1 MVIFLCFLMIKFGI
15 RLAGP
20 CFLFYD
26 PWDSWILQQS
36 QYVYEHQSAAH
47 RAVLTLLCLITT
59 GHLGRIFSSFFLWI
73 LVFFCDYFWSIFIWL
88 VLVFSSV
95 ILGILGFSSSH
106 SMSLNIRARLTGPF

>member
-1 MVIFLCFLMIKFGI
+1 MVIFLCFLMIWFVI

-20 CFLFYD
+20 SFLFCD

-36 QYVYEHQSAAH
+36 QYVYEHQSRAQ
-47 RAVLTLLCLITT
+47 RAVLTLLFLITT

-73 LVFFCDYFWSIFIWL
+73 LIFFCDYLWFIFILL
-88 VLVFSSV
+88 VPIFSSV

-106 SMSLNIRARLTGPF
+106 SMFMNIR